1 MSFRLHKL
9 SSEPPAFDP
18 IEFRNGVNLILGE
31 RAPKGTGTQQ
41 NKVNGVGKSVLVD
54 FLHFALCRDFKDT
67 RVSLIPPGVLPDDI
81 TVVLDLAI
89 HGKNYQVRRKIVSPD
104 QVTVIDRSDA
114 SSRTFPRLDDA
125 TRFLGDKLF
134 AGDPLA
140 TQTSFRQL
148 LSLLMRDEASGF
160 RNPLNPMSADKRA
173 VPPLQ
178 PHLYLLGISYETIH
192 RYEVLKREMKSLT
205 TSINHLEKI
214 LTDNRTLRIAD
225 LPAKLN
231 EERERVKTIEAA
243 LAQLK
248 TDPAF
253 KAVESKLIAI
263 ESELLHLRSERKGL
277 AWQIEQIRI
286 VPQSERVDTTD
297 MRIVYDRIRA
307 GLGDLVRKSLEQ
319 AMAFKAEIEQFQ
331 QSLIKEELGILETRH
346 REVQQHIGRLT
357 DSHRELTRQID
368 NRDVLSELRNGLTA
382 ASKQSESFHM
392 LSSQLQMH
400 QRQLRE
406 KSDLKFQ
413 LETQLREVRLLM
425 EQHHGI
431 EKTLEDRII
440 ALHKRIM
447 SSAEASFKLVTAN
460 NTRSD
465 RPIDIDL
472 RIKDDRSKSIDEA
485 KVLIYDFALLTAP
498 LSPPRH
504 PGFLLHDNI
513 LEVDNDT
520 LVQSLNLIAELEDSA
535 TDFQYI
541 LTLNRDKIEPTEIA
555 RQITLDIPTHT
566 VSRLTKEA
574 PFLRRN
580 YQEM

>member
-1 MSFRLHKL
+1 MSLRLHKL
-9 SSEPPAFDP
+9 SSEPPAFEP
-18 IEFRNGVNLILGE
+18 IVFRNGVNLILGE
-31 RAPKGTGTQQ
+31 SSPTGTQQ
-41 NKVNGVGKSVLVD
+41 KKVNGVGKSVLVD

-67 RVSLIPPGVLPDDI
+67 RVSLIPPGVLPDDL

-89 HGKNYQVRRKIVSPD
+89 HGKNYQIRRKIATPD
-104 QVTVIDRSDA
+104 QVTLIDHSDA
-114 SSRTFPRLDDA
+114 STRTFPRLDET
-125 TRFLGDKLF
+125 TRYIGDKLF
-134 AGDPLA
+134 AADPLA
-140 TQTSFRQL
+140 TQTSIRQL

-160 RNPLNPMSADKRA
+160 RDPLNPMSADKRA
-173 VPPLQ
+173 IPPLQ
-178 PHLYLLGISYETIH
+178 PHLYLLGIRYDTIY

-214 LTDNRTLRIAD
+214 LTENRTLKMAD

-231 EERERVKTIEAA
+231 AERERVKTIEAA

-263 ESELLHLRSERKGL
+263 ESELLQLRSERKRL

-297 MRIVYDRIRA
+297 MKIVYDRIRA

-319 AMAFKAEIEQFQ
+319 AMSFKAEIEQFQ
-331 QSLIKEELGILETRH
+331 QSLIKEELGILETNH
-346 REVQQHIGRLT
+346 REVQQQISRLSDT
-357 DSHRELTRQID
+357 HRELTQQID
-368 NRDVLSELRNGLTA
+368 NREVLSELRNGLTA
-382 ASKQSESFHM
+382 ASKQSESYHM
-392 LSSQLQMH
+392 LSSQFQMH
-400 QRQLRE
+400 ERQLRE

-425 EQHHGI
+425 EQHHTI
-431 EKTLEDRII
+431 EKTIEDRII
-440 ALHKRIM
+440 ALHQRIM
-447 SSAEASFKLVTAN
+447 SSAEASFKLVTAES
-460 NTRSD
+460 TRSD
-465 RPIDIDL
+465 RPIDIL
-472 RIKDDRSKSIDEA
+472 IRIKDDRSKSIDEA

-498 LSPPRH
+498 LSPLRH

-520 LVQSLNLIAELEDSA
+520 LIQSLNFIGELENSG
-535 TDFQYI
+535 TDFQYL

-555 RQITLDIPTHT
+555 LQITLDIQSHT
-566 VSRLTKEA
+566 VARLTKDA
-574 PFLRRN
+574 SFLRKS
-580 YQEM
+580 YQEL